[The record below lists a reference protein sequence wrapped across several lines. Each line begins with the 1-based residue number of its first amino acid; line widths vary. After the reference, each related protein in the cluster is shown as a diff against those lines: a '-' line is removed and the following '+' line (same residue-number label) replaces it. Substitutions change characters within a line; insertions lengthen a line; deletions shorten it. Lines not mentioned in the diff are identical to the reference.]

1 MYILTGFSVHQS
13 KSDASPDGII
23 MNSAKETEDS
33 GNTAL
38 ADGSTDK
45 NAEQQRSVGD
55 VIRPIISSIQPQ
67 QQRQQIEP
75 SKFRERR
82 RKISFYRDENSDERI
97 SATKIC
103 LATLIFVKKKN
114 LAKCKNT
121 LRK

>member
-1 MYILTGFSVHQS
+1 MYILTGLGVHQS

-75 SKFRERR
+75 SKYQDREEEKYVSMEM
-82 RKISFYRDENSDERI
+82 KIQMNAPWLPKFVWLYSF
-97 SATKIC
+97 
-103 LATLIFVKKKN
+103 L
-114 LAKCKNT
+114 
-121 LRK
+121 

>member
-1 MYILTGFSVHQS
+1 MYILTGLGVHQS

-75 SKFRERR
+75 SKYRERERR
-82 RKISFYRDENSDERI
+82 RKICFNGDENSDERI
-97 SATKIC
+97 LVTKIC
-103 LATLIFVKKKN
+103 LAILIFVNN